1 MRCQAWPSRLLVREG
16 AKAAAVLLVE
26 VRADIRAAFSIDK
39 RGLAHRWRDYASEFI
54 GYAALAGGAF
64 VILALIFGLGV

>member
-1 MRCQAWPSRLLVREG
+1 
-16 AKAAAVLLVE
+16 VE
-26 VRADIRAAFSIDK
+26 VRQAVRAAFALDR
-39 RGLAHRWRDYASEFI
+39 RGLARHWRDYAWEFI

>member
-26 VRADIRAAFSIDK
+26 VRQAVRAALDVDK
-39 RGLAHRWRDYASEFI
+39 RGLAHRWRQYACEFI